1 MPEPGM
7 EPLFNSDR
15 DALAKLYLACLDR
28 LAPSERRETG
38 LAPMLD
44 DIGDYLGVPD
54 AEWH

>member
-1 MPEPGM
+1 MTD

-15 DALAKLYLACLDR
+15 DALAKLYLACLDC